1 MEARPMVTAGFK
13 WAPLKAPTAYT
24 ATATPNP
31 QPAVMTI
38 HPAFCPLVLLSTT
51 LATTPS
57 PRMISS
63 MVPSSSARKGGIGSN
78 GKPRRYQRESHLSTR
93 SASSSAAVTVD
104 TALTC
109 PPQDSG
115 CYARRARLRSEYAPD
130 ADDRRGV
137 AQREYPEPANG
148 VGPRR
153 ACRPEAAGRAPW
165 QRHHQPR
172 LADR

>member
-13 WAPLKAPTAYT
+13 CAPLKAPTAYT

-38 HPAFCPLVLLSTT
+38 HPLFWPLVLVSTT

-57 PRMISS
+57 PRMINS
-63 MVPSSSARKGGIGSN
+63 MVPSSSARKGGIGLNRKWRS
-78 GKPRRYQRESHLSTR
+78 YQRESPLSTR
-93 SASSSAAVTVD
+93 MASTSATVTVD
-104 TALTC
+104 PALTC
-109 PPQDSG
+109 PLQDSG
-115 CYARRARLRSEYAPD
+115 CYAPRARLRSEHAPD

-137 AQREYPEPANG
+137 AQREYPEQANG
-148 VGPRR
+148 AGPRR
-153 ACRPEAAGRAPW
+153 AGRPGAAGRAPW
-165 QRHHQPR
+165 QRHNEPR